1 MATNTLTIQ
10 SELYKQLSTLNIPV
24 YDYIPIDAKM
34 PYIKLGYMNMRDYSV
49 KTAEGIQ
56 VNQYIDIF
64 SNYKGQKETREIM
77 HQVMDKMQQ
86 FNINNHDLDISLVNT
101 EILEE
106 KDKEQSSNGTPK
118 SSIFHGILIYK
129 FKSI

>member
-1 MATNTLTIQ
+1 MAINTITIQ

-24 YDYIPIDAKM
+24 YDYIPMDAKM
-34 PYIKLGYMNMRDYSV
+34 PYIKLGYMDMREYLV
-49 KTAEGIQ
+49 KTAAGIQ
-56 VNQYIDIF
+56 CNQYIDIF
-64 SNYKGQKETREIM
+64 SCYRGQKETREIM

-86 FNINNHDLDISLVNT
+86 FNIDNHDLDISLVNT

-106 KDKEQSSNGTPK
+106 KDKEQSSQGTPK
-118 SSIFHGILIYK
+118 GSIFHGVLIYK